1 MSEIKPIQSLE
12 QLLNIT
18 FKLVKLEVIMN
29 VSSRCS
35 YALNDNQEVIG
46 LNLHN
51 CKLNTLSFIKP
62 FKQLIKLNL
71 SSNQITSISALK
83 TCSLLQALNLQKNA
97 ITDIH
102 PLKNLLQL
110 QELNLQANDI
120 VDIRVF
126 EKIINLTTL
135 NLSSNKISDL
145 IFLSKLFAL
154 QKLNL
159 SDNKLINLI
168 GIDKLTNI
176 NELDLRF
183 NQLIS
188 LQEINSLLKLS
199 TLFINNNKVTDITA
213 LNHLTCLENFHASFN
228 EIYNL
233 SPINNLINLKI
244 LDLRVNKVQDIKALK
259 LLNNLTH
266 LYLESNSINNIQ
278 ALEKSKKLV
287 QLNLRNNQITD
298 INALIG
304 CKYLTHLY
312 LSKNKIQ
319 DLPKWLL
326 ELNLPIKLNNGG
338 EGISVIENP
347 LKSPPIDIIQ
357 RGNLVIEDY
366 YKQLTQQKKSSIKHL
381 KIHIIG
387 DQGVGKTS
395 FIKALIGEQ
404 FNSKEVNTNGISIH
418 HWQHE
423 DIKLNCWDF
432 SGKHTLQTLNQTFFL
447 PRSVYLLVLDQNS
460 QAIQWLIRI
469 ENINPKLPIFIIL
482 NKSDSLKQHTLDYKF
497 LNNRFPNI
505 IGYYSVSCLQ
515 KTGIEDF
522 KLALYKVLKKI
533 PSVNLQVSADEIL
546 LKSALEKKL
555 FINYLDGISLCN
567 EHGITD
573 SKAQLQFINLLI
585 YFGDI
590 VYISPANKQKEH
602 AIICNPTWITKS
614 LSKLFNNSATEQNG
628 KISLNEIKNILSD
641 NAIEDINC
649 IIKIMLQLSLA
660 YQINDDNFL
669 IPSLLQNSTNEIPFD
684 DSNALKIEIQFNY
697 LTPLIMSRLIIALYT
712 EIMPAFCYA
721 NQIKLENSEF
731 NSCAIITANYAAN
744 LISIKTLGEKN
755 RAYFTYLRDMLY
767 QINP

>member
-1 MSEIKPIQSLE
+1 MSEIKLIQSLDK
-12 QLLNIT
+12 LLNIT
-18 FKLVKLEVIMN
+18 FKPVKLETIMN

-71 SSNQITSISALK
+71 SSNKITDISALK
-83 TCSLLQALNLQKNA
+83 THTLLQELNLQKNT

-102 PLKNLLQL
+102 SLKNLLQL
-110 QELNLQANDI
+110 QELNLQANSI
-120 VDIRVF
+120 VDIKVF
-126 EKIINLTTL
+126 EKTINLIVL
-135 NLSSNKISDL
+135 NLSSNKISNL
-145 IFLSKLFAL
+145 IFLSKLLAL
-154 QKLNL
+154 KKLNL
-159 SDNKLINLI
+159 SDNKLTNLTGIN
-168 GIDKLTNI
+168 KLTNI

-183 NQLIS
+183 NKLKS
-188 LQEINSLLKLS
+188 LQEINGILKLS

-213 LNHLTCLENFHASFN
+213 LNNLITLESFHASFN

-233 SPINNLINLKI
+233 SPLNNLINLKI
-244 LDLRVNKVQDIKALK
+244 LDLRVNKVQDINTLK
-259 LLNNLTH
+259 SLTNLTH

-287 QLNLRNNQITD
+287 QLNLRNNQIID

-304 CKYLTHLY
+304 CKSLTHLY
-312 LSKNKIQ
+312 LSKNKIEK
-319 DLPKWLL
+319 LPEWLI

-347 LKSPPIDIIQ
+347 IKFPPIDVIQ
-357 RGNLVIEDY
+357 RGNLVIKDY
-366 YKQLTQQKKSSIKHL
+366 YKQLTQQKKSSVKHL

-387 DQGVGKTS
+387 GQGVGKTS
-395 FIKALIGEQ
+395 FIKALKGEE
-404 FNSKEVNTNGISIH
+404 FNSNEVNTNGISIH

-432 SGKHTLQTLNQTFFL
+432 SGKNTLQTLNQAFFL

-460 QAIQWLIRI
+460 QAMQWLVRI

-505 IGYYSVSCLQ
+505 IGYYSVSCLR

-522 KLALYKVLKKI
+522 KLALYKVLKKT
-533 PSVNLQVSADEIL
+533 PSVNLQISANEIL
-546 LKSALEKKL
+546 LKHALEEKL

-590 VYISPANKQKEH
+590 VYISPANKQQEN

-614 LSKLFNNSATEQNG
+614 LSKLFNNDATEANG
-628 KISLNEIKNILSD
+628 NISLNEIKQILSD
-641 NAIEDINC
+641 STIEDINC

-660 YQINDDNFL
+660 YQINDNNFL
-669 IPSLLQNSTNEIPFD
+669 IPALLQNSTNEISFD
-684 DSNALKIEIQFNY
+684 DVNALKIEIQFNY

-712 EIMPAFCYA
+712 EIMPTFCYA

-731 NSCAIITANYAAN
+731 KSCAVITANYAAN

-755 RAYFTYLRDMLY
+755 RAYYIYLRDMLY